1 MNFNIKEA
9 IKDYYLIR
17 IGKNYSKLN
26 KFILAEL
33 FYLKSI
39 VW

>member
-9 IKDYYLIR
+9 TKDYYLIT

-26 KFILAEL
+26 KFILVEL

-39 VW
+39 V